1 MSIQEQLNKDVLR
14 NFKKKFKVLIENGL
28 KVRGYR
34 FKTNEELRYF
44 IQTRCRAVRKENEV
58 IYYVDG
64 MPFLIFWENVQLDFN
79 TENGGTFI
87 MEYGEYKFI
96 KR

>member
-28 KVRGYR
+28 KMRGYT
-34 FKTNEELRYF
+34 FKTNEELRDF
-44 IQTRCRAVRKENEV
+44 IQKNCRAERKGNEV
-58 IYYVDG
+58 KYYVGNDV
-64 MPFLIFWENVQLDFN
+64 FLIFQENVELDFRPS
-79 TENGGTFI
+79 EVAFI
-87 MEYGEYKFI
+87 IEYGKIRFS

>member
-1 MSIQEQLNKDVLR
+1 MSIQEQINKDVLR

-64 MPFLIFWENVQLDFN
+64 MPFFVFQEKVEIDFN
-79 TENGGTFI
+79 PAKGCTFV
-87 MEYGEYKFI
+87 MEFGEFKFM

>member
-1 MSIQEQLNKDVLR
+1 MTIQEQLNKDVLT

-34 FKTNEELRYF
+34 FKTNEELKYF
-44 IQTRCRAVRKENEV
+44 IQTRCKAERKENQV

-64 MPFLIFWENVQLDFN
+64 IPFFVFEEKVEIDFN
-79 TENGGTFI
+79 PAKGCTFV
-87 MEYGEYKFI
+87 MEFGEFKFM

>member
-1 MSIQEQLNKDVLR
+1 MGIQEQLNKDVLT

-44 IQTRCRAVRKENEV
+44 IQTRCEAVRNENKV
-58 IYYVDG
+58 VYYVDG
-64 MPFLIFWENVQLDFN
+64 MPFLYLAR
-79 TENGGTFI
+79 
-87 MEYGEYKFI
+87 K
-96 KR
+96 

>member
-1 MSIQEQLNKDVLR
+1 MGIQEQLNKDVLT

-44 IQTRCRAVRKENEV
+44 IQTRCKAIRNGSEV
-58 IYYVDG
+58 VYYVDG
-64 MPFLIFWENVQLDFN
+64 MPFFVFQEKVELDFDPSK
-79 TENGGTFI
+79 GCTFV
-87 MEYGEYKFI
+87 MEFGEFKFM